1 MNIPQSAISQFAQ
14 GATDVTM
21 PENDPL
27 AVTEED
33 MEELAHTP
41 ADTVPDNE
49 PDYATGAITMD
60 TSDIDDD
67 EDDEDAIIVGAD
79 LNAKDTTE
87 ESAFDNYN
95 KVIEDA
101 LKGVKSKDPSH
112 YDEVSSKLATE
123 IMEYRKNL
131 IVNEGLSPN
140 EADKAARN
148 RLNRQVEEEK
158 QSYYNEHPEIVNI
171 EVAAGDA
178 SKIEFTPEQ
187 EAKLMRTEKI
197 RLVVVNNQELETL
210 NVREVQRDEKF
221 KVIHRASC
229 SLSHYGLPMYNTRDF
244 ATFNG
249 ANIFQL
255 TNAVIGEVDENGEST
270 ESDLSLLQKKAQFL
284 YDNFNNSTTR
294 NKYDVEGNLIMTFE
308 DFCNWFRFDDVDT
321 GLYAIYVA
329 SSTEMITSAF
339 NCFSRKC
346 VDSLPPAERRRGKQ
360 FEATYNSKSII
371 KYDDIDDTQKEILN
385 RILGAK
391 DDLDRMKAVCDD
403 TIISFKA
410 RSTFTKNVYTFA
422 APTINDA
429 LTTLSATNMET
440 DDPEY
445 YINVYAMWTREI
457 YVYDGVDDE
466 GKDCYIKLTDIDE
479 IIEYYRTIVET
490 ERAIINI
497 TLDKK
502 NYNPTFTIMTKCP
515 NCGNVQP
522 LNLNIP
528 QLVFLRHRSIEAE
541 ITY

>member
-197 RLVVVNNQELETL
+197 RLVVVNNQKLSMY
-210 NVREVQRDEKF
+210 VKFREMRSS
-221 KVIHRASC
+221 R
-229 SLSHYGLPMYNTRDF
+229 L
-244 ATFNG
+244 
-249 ANIFQL
+249 
-255 TNAVIGEVDENGEST
+255 ST
-270 ESDLSLLQKKAQFL
+270 EHPAVSHTMVSLCTIQGTLLHLTVLTSSSLQML
-284 YDNFNNSTTR
+284 
-294 NKYDVEGNLIMTFE
+294 
-308 DFCNWFRFDDVDT
+308 
-321 GLYAIYVA
+321 
-329 SSTEMITSAF
+329 
-339 NCFSRKC
+339 
-346 VDSLPPAERRRGKQ
+346 
-360 FEATYNSKSII
+360 
-371 KYDDIDDTQKEILN
+371 
-385 RILGAK
+385 
-391 DDLDRMKAVCDD
+391 
-403 TIISFKA
+403 
-410 RSTFTKNVYTFA
+410 
-422 APTINDA
+422 
-429 LTTLSATNMET
+429 
-440 DDPEY
+440 
-445 YINVYAMWTREI
+445 
-457 YVYDGVDDE
+457 
-466 GKDCYIKLTDIDE
+466 
-479 IIEYYRTIVET
+479 
-490 ERAIINI
+490 
-497 TLDKK
+497 
-502 NYNPTFTIMTKCP
+502 
-515 NCGNVQP
+515 
-522 LNLNIP
+522 
-528 QLVFLRHRSIEAE
+528 
-541 ITY
+541 